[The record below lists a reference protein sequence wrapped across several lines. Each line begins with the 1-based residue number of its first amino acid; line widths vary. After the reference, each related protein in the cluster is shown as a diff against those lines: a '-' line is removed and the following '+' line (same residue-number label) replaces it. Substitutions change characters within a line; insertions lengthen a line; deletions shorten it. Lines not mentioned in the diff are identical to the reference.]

1 MKLISNSKEKKKK
14 KGKTNCNKR
23 NASVLFFFIKQ
34 KEQRVMYRRMNTF
47 YLSTNDITHNDL

>member
-23 NASVLFFFIKQ
+23 NASALFFIKQ
-34 KEQRVMYRRMNTF
+34 KEQLIMYRRMNTF
-47 YLSTNDITHNDL
+47 YLSTNDITHDL